1 MKRRLQKV
9 LVRRGLKP
17 PVRGIGEGRRAHL
30 DGSEASLRR
39 MDDHVFEQTLLIAAL
54 TIGAVFSTTYTFAQP
69 KAENAGQELFQAI
82 NRERAANGLPPLKWD
97 EALANAARQ
106 HAEAMAAQRSI
117 SHGFAGELSL
127 PSRATRA
134 GARFSWLSENVAAG
148 PNAEYI
154 SEQWMESPNH
164 RANLLDADMDTIG
177 AGAVERNGVVF
188 AVADFSKA
196 KH

>member
-1 MKRRLQKV
+1 MTTFSK
-9 LVRRGLKP
+9 
-17 PVRGIGEGRRAHL
+17 
-30 DGSEASLRR
+30 
-39 MDDHVFEQTLLIAAL
+39 TLLIAIL
-54 TIGAVFSTTYTFAQP
+54 TIGAVFSTTSAFTQP
-69 KAENAGQELFQAI
+69 RAETAEQQLFQAI

-97 EALANAARQ
+97 DSLATAARQ

-117 SHGFAGELSL
+117 SHGFPGEPSL
-127 PSRATRA
+127 PSRAARA

-148 PNAEYI
+148 PNAENI

-177 AGAVERNGVVF
+177 AGAAERNGIVF

>member
-1 MKRRLQKV
+1 MTTVSK
-9 LVRRGLKP
+9 
-17 PVRGIGEGRRAHL
+17 
-30 DGSEASLRR
+30 
-39 MDDHVFEQTLLIAAL
+39 TLLVATM
-54 TIGAVFSTTYTFAQP
+54 TIGLVFSCTYAGAQP
-69 KAENAGQELFQAI
+69 PASIEEQRLFQAI

-106 HAEAMAAQRSI
+106 HAEAMAVQRSI
-117 SHGFAGELSL
+117 SHGFAGEPSL

-148 PNAEYI
+148 PSAENI

-177 AGAVERNGVVF
+177 AGAAERNGVVF
-188 AVADFSKA
+188 AVADFCKSK
-196 KH
+196 H

>member
-1 MKRRLQKV
+1 MAEQK
-9 LVRRGLKP
+9 
-17 PVRGIGEGRRAHL
+17 
-30 DGSEASLRR
+30 SL
-39 MDDHVFEQTLLIAAL
+39 
-54 TIGAVFSTTYTFAQP
+54 
-69 KAENAGQELFQAI
+69 
-82 NRERAANGLPPLKWD
+82 
-97 EALANAARQ
+97 
-106 HAEAMAAQRSI
+106 
-117 SHGFAGELSL
+117 SHGFLGELSL

-148 PNAEYI
+148 PNAENI
-154 SEQWMESPNH
+154 SEQWMQSPNH

>member
-1 MKRRLQKV
+1 MITFSK
-9 LVRRGLKP
+9 
-17 PVRGIGEGRRAHL
+17 
-30 DGSEASLRR
+30 
-39 MDDHVFEQTLLIAAL
+39 TLLIAVL